1 MRRSVWMR
9 VLAAVLIIS
18 MLAAPVSAAARRP
31 SPSYGTNC
39 IVGGIISIIRDII
52 RDIWDDWFDVP
63 GDEDPEPTP
72 PEQPTDPSEPTEPG
86 ETEPEDPAE
95 PEESL
100 KTVLNLIEGHAN
112 TANGH
117 LLRGVTYSLSQLAEE
132 QSKPTPGSLRDIKA
146 IAIGAARAAAP
157 SAQLN
162 AAASSVQPMAE
173 TETTISDTAL
183 EITYDDAG
191 NAVIDSGD
199 YVLGFDGGKYLTNVE
214 GNTAWGTTLTSTAN
228 KDAATIWTITR
239 QDDGTYTMV

>member
-86 ETEPEDPAE
+86 ETEPEDPTE
-95 PEESL
+95 PEETL

-117 LLRGVTYSLSQLAEE
+117 LLRGVC
-132 QSKPTPGSLRDIKA
+132 K
-146 IAIGAARAAAP
+146 
-157 SAQLN
+157 
-162 AAASSVQPMAE
+162 
-173 TETTISDTAL
+173 
-183 EITYDDAG
+183 
-191 NAVIDSGD
+191 
-199 YVLGFDGGKYLTNVE
+199 
-214 GNTAWGTTLTSTAN
+214 
-228 KDAATIWTITR
+228 
-239 QDDGTYTMV
+239 